1 MKSKWLALLIA
12 VMTIAALTGCAGTP
26 AASAPASAQATP
38 SPSTEASAPQES
50 VAPPSQTAAADAVWD
65 PYTPYAETVTFTK
78 GVSKVT
84 SENDITY
91 EKNPF
96 VDYVKEKFN
105 IETKVAWEVD
115 SANYD
120 QKVSLSIAAGEI
132 PDIMV
137 VNRKV
142 FKQLLDNNLVADMT
156 EAYDKCISPFL
167 KEQLDVNGEA
177 LFKEVTVD
185 GMLMGIPSPSLTHCH
200 NVLWIRKDWLDKL
213 GLQEPKT
220 VDDIL
225 NVAKAFMEQDPDQ
238 NGKGATVGLT
248 GPDTVYLGYNSW
260 GGLDTM
266 FNAFGAYPGSWI
278 TVDGKVAY
286 GSVQPQMKD
295 ALTKL
300 RDAYSQGILDK
311 EFAIRK
317 GEDRDALLAAGKL
330 GMFFSVWWPAGGVV
344 NSITNHPEAEWIALS
359 SPVNAQGKL
368 TTPTND
374 PLQAILI
381 VRKGYEHPEAIVK
394 ALNGSY
400 DVLRGNGDGA
410 AAYADWQKN
419 HAGLGWGY
427 MPIAIE
433 INYPD
438 IVVRGVADIEN
449 AIAAAGDTSVLKYQM
464 FAGEVPQI
472 MANRKDPK
480 KDINNFM
487 LDIARTMGPKAAG
500 DSNVE
505 FVTTAF
511 FGTTPAMETKWS
523 NLKKMETETILQII
537 MGEKPIDAF
546 DTFVTQWNAAGGQE
560 ILDEITA
567 GK

>member
-12 VMTIAALTGCAGTP
+12 VMTVVALAGCAGTP
-26 AASAPASAQATP
+26 TASAPASAQATP
-38 SPSTEASAPQES
+38 TPDATAQES
-50 VAPPSQTAAADAVWD
+50 AAPSSPPADAMWD
-65 PYTPYAETVTFTK
+65 PYTPYQETVTFTK

-84 SENDITY
+84 TETDMTY

-115 SANYD
+115 AANYD
-120 QKVSLSIAAGEI
+120 QKVSLSISAGEI
-132 PDIMV
+132 PDMMV

-142 FKQLLDNNLVADMT
+142 FKQLLDNGLVADMT

-185 GMLMGIPSPSLTHCH
+185 GKLMGIPSPSLTHCH

-213 GLQEPKT
+213 SLQEPKT

-225 NVAKAFMEQDPDQ
+225 NVAKAFIDQDPGQ

-295 ALTKL
+295 ALAKL
-300 RDAYSQGILDK
+300 RDAYSRGILDK

-317 GEDRDALLAAGKL
+317 GEDRDALLASGKL

-359 SPVNAQGKL
+359 APVNAQGKL

-381 VRKGYEHPEAIVK
+381 VRKDYEHPEAIVK
-394 ALNGSY
+394 ALNGGY

-419 HAGLGWGY
+419 NAGLSWGY
-427 MPIAIE
+427 MPIPIE

-449 AIAAAGDTSVLKYQM
+449 AIAAGGDTSKLKYQM

-472 MANRKDPK
+472 MANRKEPK
-480 KDINNFM
+480 KDVNNFM

-500 DSNVE
+500 DSNLE

-511 FGTTPAMETKWS
+511 FGTTPAMETKWA

-537 MGEKPIDAF
+537 MGEKPVDAF

-560 ILDEITA
+560 ILGEIEA
-567 GK
+567 SK

>member
-12 VMTIAALTGCAGTP
+12 VMTVAALTGCAGTP

-38 SPSTEASAPQES
+38 SPEASAPQES

-78 GVSKVT
+78 GVSKAT

-115 SANYD
+115 PANYD

-142 FKQLLDNNLVADMT
+142 FKQLLDNGLVADMT

-185 GMLMGIPSPSLTHCH
+185 GKLMGIPSPSLTHCH

-220 VDDIL
+220 VDDVL
-225 NVAKAFMEQDPDQ
+225 NVAKAFIEQDPGQ

-248 GPDTVYLGYNSW
+248 GPDTVYLGYNTW

-295 ALTKL
+295 ALAKL

-359 SPVNAQGKL
+359 APVNAQGKL

-419 HAGLGWGY
+419 NAGLSWGY

-449 AIAAAGDTSVLKYQM
+449 AIAAGGDTSKLKYQM

-480 KDINNFM
+480 KDVNNFM

-537 MGEKPIDAF
+537 MGEKPIEAF